1 VSASAVSSPRGRQ
14 VLLLA
19 LAALLLF
26 AGTLWLDTR
35 RNDFPFF
42 YHPDEPDKVN
52 QLITGKWNFHHPLL
66 MLGTG
71 ELVKRALGVPDKE
84 QALVVLGRWC
94 SAFFATGGVL
104 GFALLGWRVRG
115 WPGFWIVGLL
125 LLTQHQVFELAHYFK
140 EDTAL
145 LFAMGIAFL
154 ALHIQHKRESIGT
167 SLFAGAACGMCL
179 SAKYLGGVI
188 LIPAVVLMVAAQRA
202 GRASARQWLGF
213 AFGFLGIAAAVNFP
227 VFMHLDIFT
236 HSFGRETQL
245 VAQGEKGYTG
255 GQVAIFEYLHIFA
268 VDTTPAIWLLVI
280 AELFYLRKRGD
291 AFGWTMAVFPFAFML
306 MLCCSTKTND
316 RYFLPATAG
325 FQYLAALGA
334 IDLATILPA
343 QWAARAKPWLLA
355 GIAVLVNL
363 FAPNIGLMDYVT
375 AFAHDDRT
383 EMLAWIRA
391 NVPPGSVI
399 AGEDRADLPVD
410 RRTERLAVQPLLP
423 QRVIETKYVADLGA
437 TPSVLAGQ
445 HIDYLVVSESDYG
458 IFFRKAANEH
468 LSPELQQK
476 RAFYEAL
483 FKDYQPVWERARGT
497 GIYLHPGL
505 RIYKLTAS

>member
-1 VSASAVSSPRGRQ
+1 MSAVPSARGSQ

-26 AGTLWLDTR
+26 AAAVALDTR

-42 YHPDEPDKVN
+42 YHPDEPDKVG
-52 QLITGKWNFHHPLL
+52 QLIDAKWNFHHPLL
-66 MLGTG
+66 MLGTA
-71 ELVKRALGVPDKE
+71 EVAKRLLGVPDKE

-94 SAFFATGGVL
+94 SAIFAAGGIL

-115 WPGFWIVGLL
+115 WAGFWIVGLL

-154 ALHIQHKRESIGT
+154 ALHIQHRRSSIGA
-167 SLFAGAACGMCL
+167 SLFAGAACGLCL
-179 SAKYLGGVI
+179 SAKYLGGVMV
-188 LIPAVVLMVAAQRA
+188 IPAVVLMVAAQRA
-202 GRASARQWLGF
+202 GRASARQWLWF
-213 AFGFLGIAAAVNFP
+213 ALGFLGLAAAVNFP
-227 VFMHLDIFT
+227 VFGHLDIFT

-255 GQVAIFEYLHIFA
+255 GQVAIFEYLHIF
-268 VDTTPAIWLLVI
+268 VLDTTPAIWLLVI
-280 AELFYLRKRGD
+280 AELLYLRKRGD
-291 AFGWTMAVFPFAFML
+291 LFGWTMAVFPFAFML

-325 FQYLAALGA
+325 FQYLAAMGA
-334 IDLATILPA
+334 IDLASILPGI
-343 QWAARAKPWLLA
+343 WAARTKPWLLA
-355 GIAVLVNL
+355 AIALLVNI
-363 FAPNIGLMDYVT
+363 FTPYIGLMDYVT

-391 NVPPGSVI
+391 NVPANAVI

-423 QRVIETKYVADLGA
+423 QHVIETKYVADLGA
-437 TPSVLAGQ
+437 TPAALAAQ

-458 IFFRKAANEH
+458 IFFRKAANAH
-468 LSPELQQK
+468 LTPALQQK
-476 RAFYEAL
+476 RAFYEEL
-483 FKDYQPVWERARGT
+483 FKDYQPVWERLRGT

-505 RIYKLTAS
+505 RIYQLTAG

>member
-1 VSASAVSSPRGRQ
+1 VSASAVPVPRGRQ
-14 VLLLA
+14 LLLLA
-19 LAALLLF
+19 LGALLLF
-26 AGTLWLDTR
+26 ASVLWLDTR

-42 YHPDEPDKVN
+42 YHPDEPDKVD

-71 ELVKRALGVPDKE
+71 ELAKRALGVPDKE
-84 QALVVLGRWC
+84 QTLVVLGRWC
-94 SAFFATGGVL
+94 SAIFAAGGVL

-145 LFAMGIAFL
+145 LFAVGIAFL
-154 ALHIQHKRESIGT
+154 ALHIQYQRADIGA
-167 SLFAGAACGMCL
+167 SLFAGAACGLCL

-188 LIPAVVLMVAAQRA
+188 MIPAIVLMVAAQRD
-202 GRASARQWLGF
+202 GRASGRQWIWFVLGF
-213 AFGFLGIAAAVNFP
+213 LAMAAAVNLP
-227 VFMHLDIFT
+227 VFTHLDIFT

-255 GQVAIFEYLHIFA
+255 GQVAIFEYLHIFV

-280 AELFYLRKRGD
+280 AELLYLRKHGD
-291 AFGWTMAVFPFAFML
+291 VFGWTMFIFPFAFML

-316 RYFLPATAG
+316 RYFLPATAA
-325 FQYLAALGA
+325 FQYVAAMGA
-334 IDLATILPA
+334 IDLPKIPPA
-343 QWAARAKPWLLA
+343 RWVSRAKPWLLA
-355 GIAVLVNL
+355 TTALLVNI
-363 FAPNIGLMDYVT
+363 FTPSIGLIDYLN
-375 AFAHDDRT
+375 AFAHDDRS
-383 EMLAWIRA
+383 EMLTWIRA
-391 NVPPGSVI
+391 NVPPSAVM
-399 AGEDRADLPVD
+399 AGDGHADLPVD
-410 RRTERLAVQPLLP
+410 SRPERLAVHPLLP

-437 TPSVLAGQ
+437 TPAVLAAE
-445 HIDYLVVSESDYG
+445 HINYLVISESDYG
-458 IFFRKAANEH
+458 IFFRKAATTH

-476 RAFYEAL
+476 RAFYEDL
-483 FKDYQPVWERARGT
+483 FKNYQPVWERPRGT

-505 RIYKLTAS
+505 RIYKLL